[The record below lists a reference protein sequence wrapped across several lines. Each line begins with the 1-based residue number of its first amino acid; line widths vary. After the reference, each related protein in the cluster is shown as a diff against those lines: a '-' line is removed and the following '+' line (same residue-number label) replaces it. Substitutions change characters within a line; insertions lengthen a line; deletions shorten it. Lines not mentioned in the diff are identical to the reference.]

1 MMRIGG
7 VVFDTDNMTLKDVD
21 TLIKELRA
29 VRLRKA
35 RAHDCRT
42 MLRNAVSFAKEEGM
56 TLCSRMT
63 GEVLNPDDWYVYDE
77 QMHCTHGEEVDE

>member
-21 TLIKELRA
+21 ILIKELRA
-29 VRLRKA
+29 VRARKA
-35 RAHDCRT
+35 TARDCKTR
-42 MLRNAVSFAKEEGM
+42 LRNAVSFAKEEGM

-77 QMHCTHGEEVDE
+77 QMHCTHGEEVDG

>member
-1 MMRIGG
+1 MRIGG

-21 TLIKELRA
+21 ILIKELRA
-29 VRLRKA
+29 VRNRKA
-35 RAHDCRT
+35 KAHDCRT

-63 GEVLNPDDWYVYDE
+63 GEVLNPDDWCVYDE
-77 QMHCTHGEEVDE
+77 QIHCTHSEEVDM